1 MADWRFSFPDPFAR
15 FFAHL
20 FGKRSMTQKKTDWGE
35 YLENFGRPFTI
46 ILDSTEL
53 SSGNR
58 NLLIAKLG
66 NRKKILSLRLI
77 LLNCYIVFNI
87 YKKIKYFQ

>member
-1 MADWRFSFPDPFAR
+1 MSRMADWGFSFPDPFAR

-46 ILDSTEL
+46 ILDSIEL

-58 NLLIAKLG
+58 NLLIIKLD
-66 NRKKILSLRLI
+66 N
-77 LLNCYIVFNI
+77 
-87 YKKIKYFQ
+87 

>member
-46 ILDSTEL
+46 ILDSMEL

-58 NLLIAKLG
+58 NLLITKLD
-66 NRKKILSLRLI
+66 NRTNFVSLRLI
-77 LLNCYIVFNI
+77 LLDFYIF
-87 YKKIKYFQ
+87 KI